1 MVLLLRKTKINLW
14 VILLIIIY
22 LGGSTT
28 LEDEEQQIDD
38 KGASCSL
45 ISLVPAIV
53 TQAGSIALENEL

>member
-1 MVLLLRKTKINLW
+1 